1 MFLLDAFEYE
11 YSTMLCLEALMTI
24 NDLMKAYDAGLQI
37 NSAILD
43 FSKTFNTVHDKKLI
57 SKTGQK

>member
-1 MFLLDAFEYE
+1 
-11 YSTMLCLEALMTI
+11 MLCLEALMTI